1 MAGDPSC
8 QIIAGNGETGPSG
21 RRAAWQAAVL
31 REIDD
36 LIADRGLS
44 AVTVGQRL
52 GITARYVHLLL
63 EDTGRSFSQLV
74 LAKRLERAAGLLRA
88 QEQPTRKISEIAS
101 TCGFGDLSY
110 FNRVFRK
117 RYGRTPSEFR
127 KAANLQG
134 GN

>member
-1 MAGDPSC
+1 MAGDLSC
-8 QIIAGNGETGPSG
+8 QIIGGNNGSERRG
-21 RRAAWQAAVL
+21 RRAAWRAAVL

-63 EDTGRSFSQLV
+63 EDTGQSFSQLV
-74 LAKRLERAAGLLRA
+74 LAKRLERTAALLRA
-88 QEQPTRKISEIAS
+88 TGQPARKISEISSA
-101 TCGFGDLSY
+101 CGFGDLSY

-117 RYGRTPSEFR
+117 RYGRTPSDFR
-127 KAANLQG
+127 KAANLHG

>member
-1 MAGDPSC
+1 MPGEASC
-8 QIIAGNGETGPSG
+8 QIIGGNDGIDRRG
-21 RRAAWQAAVL
+21 RSAAWQAAVL

-36 LIADRGLS
+36 LIADRALS
-44 AVTVGQRL
+44 AVTVGRRL

-74 LAKRLERAAGLLRA
+74 LAKRLERMAALLHA
-88 QEQPTRKISEIAS
+88 TGQQSRKISEIAS
-101 TCGFGDLSY
+101 ACGFGDLSY

-117 RYGRTPSEFR
+117 RYGRTPSDFR
-127 KAANLQG
+127 KAANFHA

>member
-1 MAGDPSC
+1 MAGDLSC
-8 QIIAGNGETGPSG
+8 QIIGCNDGTERRG

-36 LIADRGLS
+36 LIAARGLS
-44 AVTVGQRL
+44 AVTVGRRL

-63 EDTGRSFSQLV
+63 EDTGQSFSQLV

-101 TCGFGDLSY
+101 ACGFGDLSY

-117 RYGRTPSEFR
+117 RYGRTPSDFR
-127 KAANLQG
+127 KAANLHG